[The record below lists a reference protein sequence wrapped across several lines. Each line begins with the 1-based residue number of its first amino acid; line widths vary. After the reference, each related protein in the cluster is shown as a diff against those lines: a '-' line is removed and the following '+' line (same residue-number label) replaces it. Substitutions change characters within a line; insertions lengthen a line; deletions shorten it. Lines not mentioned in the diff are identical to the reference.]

1 VTSSFDAKSFLKR
14 VSTKPGVYRMYDSTG
29 LLLYVGKAKNLK
41 NRLNSYFQK
50 TLSSTKTEALVK
62 LIANIEISIT
72 NTEAEALILE
82 HNLIKTHKPRFNVL
96 LRDDKS
102 YPYIVLTKHEYPQLK
117 VYRGSRK
124 FSGEMF
130 GPFPNAYAAKESV
143 NLMYK
148 LFKVRQCDD
157 SYFNNRS
164 RPCLQ
169 YQINRCSAPCVKH
182 ISVEDYQDSVRRVS
196 LFYQQKNDQV
206 IQELGQTMQAHA
218 EKLEFEAA
226 AQVRDTLRQLQ
237 QVNQKQVINAGNT
250 NADVISIVEK
260 QGLVCI
266 NRLLVRDGQVIG
278 ADNSFPKQSKHAS
291 KEEILE
297 GYLSHRYLNN
307 QPPPKELIIS
317 VTEYAG
323 EAFIEAIKS
332 LHQVSVVIKTNVIE
346 QRASWLKLSKNNAKI
361 AIETKLNSQQSM
373 LDRYESL
380 KEALMLDE
388 LPIRMECF
396 DISHTMGEE
405 AVASCVVFNRE
416 GPSKKDYRQFNITGI
431 QEGDDYAAMTQALTR
446 RFKRIKKGE
455 SPIPDVLIVD
465 GGKGQLS
472 QALNVMRELDMPE
485 MKVIGISKGPTRKAG
500 WEFIHIPGEDEALEL
515 GQDSSALHLIQ
526 QIRDEA
532 HRFAILGHRNKRDKK
547 RTTSV
552 LQTIPGVGAKRRK
565 ELLLFFGGLQAL
577 EQASIEDI
585 ARVNGISK
593 GLAEKIHQHLHD

>member
-1 VTSSFDAKSFLKR
+1 VNTNFDSKPFLKR

-50 TLSSTKTEALVK
+50 TLSSAKTEALVK
-62 LIANIEISIT
+62 LIANIEVSIT

-102 YPYIVLTKHEYPQLK
+102 FPYIVLTKHQYPQLK

-124 FSGEMF
+124 FSGQMF

-169 YQINRCSAPCVKH
+169 YQINRCSAPCVNH
-182 ISVEDYQDSVRRVS
+182 ISPQAYQDSVRRVS

-206 IQELGQTMQAHA
+206 IQELGQTMQAHSD
-218 EKLEFEAA
+218 KLEFEAA

-260 QGLVCI
+260 QRLVCI

-291 KEEILE
+291 QVEILE
-297 GYLSHRYLNN
+297 GYLAHRYLNN

-317 VTEYAG
+317 VEEYVSD
-323 EAFIEAIKS
+323 AFVEAIKS
-332 LHQVSVVIKTNVIE
+332 LYQINIIVKINVIE
-346 QRASWLKLSKNNAKI
+346 QRAAWLKLSKNNAQT
-361 AIETKLNSQQSM
+361 AIETKLSSQQSM

-380 KEALMLDE
+380 KDALMLDE
-388 LPIRMECF
+388 LPSRMECF
-396 DISHTMGEE
+396 DISHTMGED

-416 GPSKKDYRQFNITGI
+416 GPSKKDYRQFNISGI
-431 QEGDDYAAMTQALTR
+431 QAGDDYAAMTQALTR

-485 MKVIGISKGPTRKAG
+485 MNVIGISKGPTRKAG
-500 WEFIHIPGEDEALEL
+500 WEFIHIPGKDEALEL
-515 GQDSSALHLIQ
+515 GQDSTALHLIQ

-577 EQASIEDI
+577 EQAAVEDI
-585 ARVNGISK
+585 ARVSGISK